1 MKFLYMTWRCFPPAF
16 SDDDL
21 DEAIVANRSN
31 DWRLHTSSDHF
42 QLRDIESEKNKF
54 QGFVV
59 FKVGKCA
66 SLGGGGG
73 CGVGGCGM
81 GVGGGEGLV
90 DRRPL

>member
-1 MKFLYMTWRCFPPAF
+1 MKFLYMMWRCFPPAF

-42 QLRDIESEKNKF
+42 QLRDIESEKIKF
-54 QGFVV
+54 QEFVV
-59 FKVGKCA
+59 FK
-66 SLGGGGG
+66 SLQM
-73 CGVGGCGM
+73 CFAGVGR
-81 GVGGGEGLV
+81 GGGLV